1 MYKMDSI
8 TERYLSSLTPKEHK
22 AYLIAKDHLHDSFDL
37 EKSNGFLSWVKKNH
51 ISLEPPTAPSGGGG
65 SG

>member
-8 TERYLSSLTPKEHK
+8 TERYLSSLTPKEYK

-51 ISLEPPTAPSGGGG
+51 ISLEPPPTLSSEGGK
-65 SG
+65 